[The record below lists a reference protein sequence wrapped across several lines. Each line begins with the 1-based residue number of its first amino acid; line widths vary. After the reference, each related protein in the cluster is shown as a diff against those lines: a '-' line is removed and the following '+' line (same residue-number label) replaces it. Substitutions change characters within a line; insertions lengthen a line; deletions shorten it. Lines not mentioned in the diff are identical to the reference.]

1 MDQPENQIDQSE
13 HQPENN
19 APIYDVPHIQPQ
31 DVPVEPARMSWIQ
44 RLYGV
49 LLSPGE
55 TFTDINRKPT
65 IIVPLLIAIVVTV
78 AGTMFFSWRVNP
90 DWDRFAREAIKKQ
103 EAKAGQTFPPEQ
115 VDAQVKGTVFV
126 GKIFP
131 LIAAAITPIGFCI
144 YAGVLAL
151 GMMLI
156 QAKTTFKKILSVVI
170 WSNCAISIIGV
181 VVLAASLMARDRESL
196 SQINPMEPGNIT
208 ATNLSILLPEGSS
221 TAVKTL
227 AGSFDLFAIWLLILV
242 SIGLAAVAGSRKI
255 KTSKTAT
262 VVFGI
267 WFIWILIGAG
277 LASLRG

>member
-1 MDQPENQIDQSE
+1 MDQPENQIE
-13 HQPENN
+13 TKEPVYA
-19 APIYDVPHIQPQ
+19 APIVPQQ
-31 DVPVEPARMSWIQ
+31 DVPVEPARLSWFQ
-44 RLYGV
+44 RLYGA

-55 TFTDINRKPT
+55 TFTDVNRKPT
-65 IIVPLLIAIVVTV
+65 IIAPLLIAIGLTV
-78 AGTMFFSWRVNP
+78 AATMFFSWRVNP
-90 DWDRFAREAIKKQ
+90 DWERFAREAIKKQ
-103 EAKAGQTFPPEQ
+103 EANSGQTIPPDQAE
-115 VDAQVKGTVFV
+115 AQVKGTVMV

-131 LIAAAITPIGFCI
+131 LIAAAITPIGYVI

-156 QAKTTFKKILSVVI
+156 QAKTTFKKILSVVL
-170 WSNCAISIIGV
+170 WSNCAVALIGV

-208 ATNLSILLPEGSS
+208 ATNLSILLPEGAS
-221 TAVKTL
+221 TVVKTL
-227 AGSFDLFAIWLLILV
+227 AGSIDLFTIWLLVLL

-262 VVFGI
+262 LVFGI
-267 WFIWILIGAG
+267 WFVWILIGAG